1 MKTTTNPNQ
10 MVTLK
15 VTSKELNIPKG
26 KIKDM
31 IKNGEISFE
40 LINGIYYVNV
50 EEVKEVS
57 LTNKIKKKSVGIFN
71 KYEGSMENL
80 EEFIDTFNDKTVSI
94 MDDKFGRKPLESN
107 TFWLNWKILNKFN
120 IYEIDNITLKLSQYF
135 PSNSTSGFK
144 ETINDTYISTLGIGI
159 KDNDIEKIINYSI
172 FEFDGYVIV
181 WRIGFDDKLGY
192 VINNIF
198 RKDELKTSEFFTDK
212 FYINKHKTLSSPY
225 DTDEINKVFL
235 DYNNLKEL
243 KSKEIYEGNHLIE
256 GNFTKDEIREFI
268 EISDKLFDN
277 FVEKNLIGN
286 KDNEFYTLMDIE
298 IIKYLINSGIT
309 EESILSNTNGNV
321 LSLSFMERGSGNYS
335 PNFLKVS

>member
-1 MKTTTNPNQ
+1 MKTTTNKNT
-10 MVTLK
+10 MVTVK
-15 VTSKELNIPKG
+15 VASKELNIPKG
-26 KIKDM
+26 KIKVM

-50 EEVKEVS
+50 AEVKEVS

-80 EEFIDTFNDKTVSI
+80 EEFIDTFNDETVSI
-94 MDDKFGRKPLESN
+94 MNDKFGRKPLESN
-107 TFWLNWKILNKFN
+107 TFLLNWKILNKFN

-135 PSNSTSGFK
+135 PSNSTDEFK
-144 ETINDTYISTLGIGI
+144 ETINDTHILDFIGI
-159 KDNDIEKIINYSI
+159 TDNNIEKIIEYSI
-172 FEFDGYVIV
+172 FEFDGYVFV
-181 WRIGFDDKLGY
+181 WRFGFDDKLGY

-225 DTDEINKVFL
+225 DTDEMNKVFL

-256 GNFTKDEIREFI
+256 GHFTKDEIREFI

-277 FVEKNLIGN
+277 FVENNLIGN
-286 KDNEFYTLMDIE
+286 KENEFYTLIDIE
-298 IIKYLINSGIT
+298 IIKYLLNIGIT
-309 EESILSNTNGNV
+309 EDSTLSNINGNV
-321 LSLSFMERGSGNYS
+321 LSVSFMERGSGYPPNY
-335 PNFLKVS
+335 LKVS